1 MMVSDARRAANR
13 RNASKSTGPKT
24 DDGKAASRRNALK
37 HGLTSLVVSNEDPR
51 ILAERTS
58 DVAEAVKPRSG
69 WDRWLCG
76 EVAGITLQIDRARL
90 AERTLRDVAALR
102 ASTVWDDDRR
112 VEVEDLAA
120 KLASNPPKVGR
131 KLRQTPQGCDWL
143 IDRWAI
149 LARLAEMAENGSGEG
164 WTSDQRRLAFDFLGT
179 PTDARL
185 DHFEML
191 DDHGRS
197 TGVIRSE
204 GEVAREAIIDLQAQ
218 RDRVTEFDE
227 VDQSLAES
235 GLADD
240 ATLELRRLRRYEAT
254 LHKRM
259 QWCLE
264 RIEKP
269 DPASSS
275 APIPRPS
282 PQPVDEPR
290 FTAEDRREQDLA
302 YLSRMLESTLLEA
315 LEGPL
320 GDSKADPGP
329 TPFDRPR
336 LEAKLRQA
344 ESRSS
349 SKRRKLERR
358 RA

>member
-1 MMVSDARRAANR
+1 MVSDARRAANR

-37 HGLTSLVVSNEDPR
+37 HGLTSLVVSNEDPKT
-51 ILAERTS
+51 LADRTS
-58 DVAEAVKPRSG
+58 DVAEAVKPRSN

-76 EVAGITLQIDRARL
+76 EVAEITLQIDRSRL
-90 AERTLRDVAALR
+90 AERALRDVVALR

-112 VEVEDLAA
+112 VEVEDLGA
-120 KLASNPPKVGR
+120 KLACNPPRVVR
-131 KLRQTPQGCDWL
+131 RLRQTPQGCDWL

-149 LARLAEMAENGSGEG
+149 LARLAELAEDGSGEG
-164 WTSDQRRLAFDFLGT
+164 WTSDQRRLAFDLLGT

-185 DHFEML
+185 DQFEVL
-191 DDHGRS
+191 DADGRS
-197 TGVIRSE
+197 TGVVRPD
-204 GEVAREAIIDLQAQ
+204 GEVARDAILDLQAR
-218 RDRVTEFDE
+218 RDRVLEFDE
-227 VDQSLAES
+227 VDQALAES

-259 QWCLE
+259 RWCLE
-264 RIEKP
+264 RIERP
-269 DPASSS
+269 APASFSVPAS
-275 APIPRPS
+275 RP
-282 PQPVDEPR
+282 PLRPADEPN

-302 YLSRMLESTLLEA
+302 HLSRMLESTLLEA
-315 LEGPL
+315 LAGPVD
-320 GDSKADPGP
+320 DSKARPGP
-329 TPFDRPR
+329 TPLDRPR

-344 ESRSS
+344 EGRRS